1 MRKYILMTT
10 ALLLLATPAFAG
22 ANHDANQA
30 ARDQNHIDGQ
40 RARADAAAANAAK
53 NQALSAARAAQGL
66 PHDGYDNKAAANL
79 ANEAKHTAKAD
90 ALLAGC
96 PTCH

>member
-1 MRKYILMTT
+1 MRPLLAAAVICLMTV
-10 ALLLLATPAFAG
+10 PAFAG

-30 ARDQNHIDGQ
+30 SRDQKHIDSERGF
-40 RARADAAAANAAK
+40 AANAAANAAK
-53 NQALSAARAAQGL
+53 NQALGHTAVAAR
-66 PHDGYDNKAAANL
+66 NL
-79 ANEAKHTAKAD
+79 ANEATHTAKAD